1 MLDKLEQIRISKG
14 IDKKYLCEKAGITRA
29 NYDHAI
35 RRNDIKISKFFALC
49 EVLGVTL
56 TITFDNESNKS

>member
-1 MLDKLEQIRISKG
+1 MLNQLEQIRISKG
-14 IDKKYLCEKAGITRA
+14 VDKKYLCEKAGITRA

-49 EVLGVTL
+49 EVLQVTL
-56 TITFDNESNKS
+56 TIKIKDNEME